1 MFKIIKKQVRPN
13 TSVNFY
19 TATDAGRAHLLENYI
34 KTGKIQVPEVVI
46 SPDGLEQS
54 TTVTFASEEVAREWK
69 NDTVLAEIHYT
80 PMEAYCVANGINLQ
94 PTIVVGEV

>member
-19 TATDAGRAHLLENYI
+19 TATDAGRAHMLENYI
-34 KTGKIQVPEVVI
+34 QTGKIQVPEVVI

-54 TTVTFASEEVAREWK
+54 TTVVFASEEIAREWK
-69 NDTVLAEIHYT
+69 DDTFLVEKHFA
-80 PMEAYCVANGINLQ
+80 PMEAYCTANGIDLQ
-94 PTIVVGEV
+94 PTIIIGEV